1 MWPEEVVV
9 KVRKVIAEERSQ
21 NEDGVN
27 IAGAVNA
34 VIAANVN
41 EPHSK
46 TSVSSRR
53 RIVQRSGK
61 TVIDEKSEGG
71 SDEQR

>member
-1 MWPEEVVV
+1 VADDEEQT
-9 KVRKVIAEERSQ
+9 RGR
-21 NEDGVN
+21 GVN
-27 IAGAVNA
+27 VAKSINA
-34 VIAANVN
+34 VLAVNVN

-53 RIVQRSGK
+53 RIVQRNGK
-61 TVIDEKSEGG
+61 TIVDEYEEGG

>member
-1 MWPEEVVV
+1 MPDD
-9 KVRKVIAEERSQ
+9 EERAHDRDDVSIARGI
-21 NEDGVN
+21 NTVVALN
-27 IAGAVNA
+27 I
-34 VIAANVN
+34 N
-41 EPHSK
+41 EPHSR

-61 TVIDEKSEGG
+61 TIVDETEEGG

>member
-1 MWPEEVVV
+1 VADDEGQANERDDVS
-9 KVRKVIAEERSQ
+9 IAR
-21 NEDGVN
+21 G
-27 IAGAVNA
+27 INA
-34 VIAANVN
+34 VVAVNVN
-41 EPHSK
+41 EPHSR

-61 TVIDEKSEGG
+61 TIVDETEEGG

>member
-1 MWPEEVVV
+1 MADDEGQPNERDDVS
-9 KVRKVIAEERSQ
+9 IAR
-21 NEDGVN
+21 G
-27 IAGAVNA
+27 INA
-34 VIAANVN
+34 VVAVNVN
-41 EPHSK
+41 EPHSR

-61 TVIDEKSEGG
+61 TIVDETEEGG

>member
-1 MWPEEVVV
+1 LWPEEVVV
-9 KVRKVIAEERSQ
+9 KIRKVIAEERSH
-21 NEDGVN
+21 NKDGVSV
-27 IAGAVNA
+27 AGGVNA

-71 SDEQR
+71 SDEQQ